1 MKTANVK
8 SVQPSGNFK
17 ELFMF
22 EVEFDNGD
30 TGNIY
35 KKSIN
40 PGLELGQSVTYV
52 INDKG
57 TIKIQRDIPN
67 NYVKNNEEDKM
78 TKQEWADRDERKELV
93 YARKTALDCA
103 TAYCDAD
110 KCSPEKILETANMFC
125 TWLIS
130 GQIKSNLHD
139 KIPF

>member
-1 MKTANVK
+1 MKTANIK

-22 EVEFDNGD
+22 EVELDNGD

-40 PGLELGQSVTYV
+40 PGLELGQSVTYT

-67 NYVKNNEEDKM
+67 QYTQNVNTDDRQELIVKQSCLKAAVEFCDKNCTIEHIIANAEVFYNWVRTGEKPKATKED
-78 TKQEWADRDERKELV
+78 L
-93 YARKTALDCA
+93 
-103 TAYCDAD
+103 
-110 KCSPEKILETANMFC
+110 
-125 TWLIS
+125 
-130 GQIKSNLHD
+130 
-139 KIPF
+139 PF